1 MKLPDAPALFRNTVT
16 GAVSGAVASAIG
28 TASVLA
34 MLAGAAYIVDCRI
47 SGGSAD
53 QCWLT
58 GLPLMGI
65 GAAGNGGFRTGYA
78 TYNPTLR
85 RPDAPTS
92 DAPTEPAAPPE
103 PPEPPAPTS
112 RRRTSTSRR

>member
-1 MKLPDAPALFRNTVT
+1 MRLPDAPALLRNT
-16 GAVSGAVASAIG
+16 VSGAVASAVG
-28 TASVLA
+28 TASLLA
-34 MLAGAAYIVDCRI
+34 MMAGAAYIVDCRL

-78 TYNPTLR
+78 TYNPALR
-85 RPDAPTS
+85 RPDEPDATTAAA
-92 DAPTEPAAPPE
+92 APTEPAAPPE
-103 PPEPPAPTS
+103 P
-112 RRRTSTSRR
+112 RRRTSTPRR

>member
-1 MKLPDAPALFRNTVT
+1 MKLPFAI
-16 GAVSGAVASAIG
+16 GAAAFPGTIASVIG
-28 TASVLA
+28 TASALA
-34 MLAGAAYIVDCRI
+34 MVAGAAYIVDCRL

-65 GAAGNGGFRTGYA
+65 GAAGKGGFNTGYA

-85 RPDAPTS
+85 RPEDEPTAES
-92 DAPTEPAAPPE
+92 EPSTVELPKLPE
-103 PPEPPAPTS
+103 LPAVK
-112 RRRTSTSRR
+112 RRTTSTRR

>member
-1 MKLPDAPALFRNTVT
+1 
-16 GAVSGAVASAIG
+16 
-28 TASVLA
+28 

-65 GAAGNGGFRTGYA
+65 GAAGGGGFRTGYN

-85 RPDAPTS
+85 RTDTDDAPTTTNAEPQ
-92 DAPTEPAAPPE
+92 APEE
-103 PPEPPAPTS
+103 PPTPPAV
-112 RRRTSTSRR
+112 RRRTTSTTRR